1 MNVKEIK
8 QWIADGAANAIE
20 TAWMAGVEEQ
30 APPDQTREVL
40 ECLVKAGQLEMAHTL
55 GWLLLSETA
64 EQHGHDQALA
74 VARQVLTAV
83 PGNDE
88 IRTMLGELY
97 GQVYAQDENFA
108 NLLDASGLLDN
119 QSLRRAIRTLDICL
133 SVTPGCFLANRYDN
147 KVVRAER
154 FDATMGW
161 FEVTA
166 AGGHEEQIEPRPLA
180 DEFECVEPNDF
191 RVLCQFRKDQMGDML
206 TKDPA
211 GVLAGICMSNGGAI
225 DAQEL
230 NDLLV
235 PKYID
240 SDKWNGWWNRA
251 RTAGKRS
258 GNLTIEGRNPTV
270 VTYHPGGRSPEDE
283 LADAVGNAR
292 TPLDYLAILK
302 QYVALTRS
310 RKLPR
315 QESFV
320 QPIMRMLAHQAM
332 SFRTRRPNEALA
344 ASLVVDAMM
353 AGGMAA
359 PPVACP
365 TAIEA
370 TAALADPGAVI
381 AALPEPSLWPAAIE
395 ALARRE
401 DSAEWFE
408 RLMTAMP
415 AGQLDE
421 IAARVRAAG
430 RGEAI
435 ERIVEQAVAN
445 AAKDLQV
452 CLWLWKGPAEPV
464 PNGPTEL
471 TLLSRLLGVM
481 EQIGHD
487 MRVDHNERREAYR
500 QIRSALVAER
510 CKAFRAAVS
519 QMDQGVAGTIKRRI
533 EQSPGLSIGS
543 SEKLISILREE
554 FYGLFLKARIEP
566 WMDET
571 VIYSSA
577 AAATKREAALKH
589 LVEIEVPENSKR
601 VGAAAALGDLSEN
614 SEWESAVEEQRRLQA
629 RVARIRD
636 ELAIVRILHPQEVL
650 TDAIGIGS
658 KVTLEPVAGGPEL
671 AVSFLGP
678 WDGNVAERIFNYK
691 APIAQEMMGQTVGQ
705 TVEIRLDEIAGQY
718 VIKAIGSALA
728 RE

>member
-8 QWIADGAANAIE
+8 QWIADGAANAVE
-20 TAWMAGVEEQ
+20 NAWMAGVDDQ
-30 APPDQTREVL
+30 APPAETREVL
-40 ECLVKAGQLEMAHTL
+40 ECLVQAGQLEMAHTL

-64 EQHGHDQALA
+64 ERHGHDQALA

-83 PGNDE
+83 PGNNE
-88 IRTMLGELY
+88 IRMMLAELY
-97 GQVYAQDENFA
+97 GQVYAQAENFDSI
-108 NLLDASGLLDN
+108 LEASGLQDT
-119 QSLRRAIRTLDICL
+119 QSLRRAIRTLEICL
-133 SVTPGCFLANRYDN
+133 SIVPGCFLANRYDN
-147 KVVRAER
+147 RVVRAER
-154 FDATMGW
+154 FDATLGW

-166 AGGHEEQIEPRPLA
+166 AGGQEQQIEPRLLA
-180 DEFECVEPNDF
+180 DEFERVEPNDF
-191 RVLCQFRKDQMGDML
+191 RVLCQFRKDQMSEML

-211 GVLAGICMSNGGAI
+211 GVLAGICMSNGGQI
-225 DAQEL
+225 NAQEL
-230 NDLLV
+230 KDLLV
-235 PKYID
+235 PTYVQA
-240 SDKWNGWWNRA
+240 DKWSGWWNRA
-251 RTAGKRS
+251 RSASKRS
-258 GNLTIEGRNPTV
+258 ENLTIEGRNPTIAS
-270 VTYHPGGRSPEDE
+270 YHPDGRSCEDNF
-283 LADAVGNAR
+283 ADAVAKAR

-302 QYVALTRS
+302 LYAKETRS
-310 RKLPR
+310 RKLPVK
-315 QESFV
+315 EDFV
-320 QPIMRMLAHQAM
+320 QPIMRMLAHQAL
-332 SFRTRRPNEALA
+332 SYRTRRPVEALA
-344 ASLVVDAMM
+344 ASLAVDAMI
-353 AGGMAA
+353 AGGM
-359 PPVACP
+359 PPPPAACP

-370 TAALADPGAVI
+370 VAALADPAGVI
-381 AALPEPSLWPAAIE
+381 AALPEAALWPAAIE
-395 ALARRE
+395 ALAQRE

-415 AGQLDE
+415 AGQLDN
-421 IAARVRAAG
+421 IAARVRAGG
-430 RGEAI
+430 RGAAI
-435 ERIVEQAVAN
+435 GQIVEQAVTN

-464 PNGPTEL
+464 AGAPREL
-471 TLLSRLLGVM
+471 ALLSRLLGVM

-636 ELAIVRILHPQEVL
+636 ELATVRTLHPLEIP
-650 TDAIGIGS
+650 TDAVGIGS
-658 KVTLEPVAGGPEL
+658 KVTLEPVAGGPEVT
-671 AVSFLGP
+671 VSFLGP
-678 WDGNVAERIFNYK
+678 WDGNVAERVFNYK
-691 APIAQEMMGQTVGQ
+691 APIAQEMMGKTVGQ
-705 TVEIRLDEIAGQY
+705 TVSMRLDALAGEY
-718 VIKAIGSALA
+718 VIKAIGSAFA